1 MLKDLVSVANKL
13 DGLGLTKDADFLD
26 NLILKI
32 AAPPMID
39 VFPLD
44 KNEPTAIYEQD
55 EDGNFIEDEDGNFIV
70 SKNIPRVKRNKR
82 ILRDERSREALELQM
97 MRSRLPREE
106 LESAE
111 LEEWYKSISALGD
124 NVILIPF
131 DKSEIDKN
139 YEVLNGIASIFNIR
153 DEPRNYKELF
163 NKINILSYTRYT
175 QGDLDKLKEIFPSL
189 WADISETL
197 RNKKLEEEDV
207 VYVLYNQET
216 SPIRPGFTKDPEYNA
231 HDYGHAVFDSEDGD
245 PEFKYK
251 VALLMRNISE
261 LYTYNKSEEEGEEGD
276 QTLSETFNSEDEDE
290 VQLLAMEFFSNN
302 GNSQDIFADIFG
314 QFVSGRLSLEQIY
327 IPEEIIMYGKS
338 YFISDDKIDLAKSI
352 FQKFIADI
360 KKYINPNVEYGTF
373 ASGPLSHLA
382 GSVILQDV

>member
-1 MLKDLVSVANKL
+1 MIKDLVSVANKL
-13 DGLGLTKDADFLD
+13 DSIGLTKEADFLD

-44 KNEPTAIYEQD
+44 KNEPTASYEQD

-70 SKNIPRVKRNKR
+70 SNNIPRVTRNKR

-97 MRSRLPREE
+97 MRSKLPKEE

-139 YEVLNGIASIFNIR
+139 YEVLNGIASIFNLGF
-153 DEPRNYKELF
+153 EPNNYKELF
-163 NKINILSYTRYT
+163 NKINLLSYTRYT

-216 SPIRPGFTKDPEYNA
+216 SPIRPGFRKDPEYNA

-261 LYTYNKSEEEGEEGD
+261 LYTYNLSEKED
-276 QTLSETFNSEDEDE
+276 HQALSETFNSEDEDE
-290 VQLLAMEFFSNN
+290 VQPLAMEFFPNN
-302 GNSQDIFADIFG
+302 GNPQDIFADIFG
-314 QFVSGRLSLEQIY
+314 EFVSGRLRLETII
-327 IPEEIIMYGKS
+327 IPEEIIIYGKS

-352 FQKFIADI
+352 FQNFIADI

-373 ASGPLSHLA
+373 APGPLSHLA
-382 GSVILQDV
+382 GSVVLQDV